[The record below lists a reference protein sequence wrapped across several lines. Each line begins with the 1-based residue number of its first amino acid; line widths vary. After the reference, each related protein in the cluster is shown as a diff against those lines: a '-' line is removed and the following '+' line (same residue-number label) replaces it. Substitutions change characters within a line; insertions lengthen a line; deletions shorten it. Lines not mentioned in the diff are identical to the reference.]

1 MAKNRLTLQTLLEE
15 LIGSKNVYY
24 RPPENTKM
32 QYPCIR
38 YNRDNIVGEHADNV
52 MYRKTNRYLLIVIDK
67 NPDNP
72 VIEKLLELPMC
83 QFDRHY
89 ETDNLNHDVLVIYY

>member
-1 MAKNRLTLQTLLEE
+1 MGKSRLTLQTLLEE
-15 LIGSKNVYY
+15 LIGNKNVYY

-38 YNRDNIVGEHADNV
+38 YIRDGILSEHADNV
-52 MYRKTNRYLLIVIDK
+52 TYRKTNRYLITVIDK

-72 VIEKLLELPMC
+72 VIEKLLDLPMSD
-83 QFDRHY
+83 FDRHY
-89 ETDNLNHDVLVIYY
+89 ESDNLNHDVLTLYY